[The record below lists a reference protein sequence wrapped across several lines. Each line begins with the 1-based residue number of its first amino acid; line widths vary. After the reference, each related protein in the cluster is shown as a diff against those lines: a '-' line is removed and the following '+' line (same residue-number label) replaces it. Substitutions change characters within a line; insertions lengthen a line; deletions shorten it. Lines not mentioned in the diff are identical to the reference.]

1 MIIIAT
7 SKEEWENSYEIIISK
22 YSYEQLVYEFAIK
35 EEQYK
40 QIQIE
45 RKMLLEE
52 AKRRLRQQ
60 EEKIKGKN

>member
-45 RKMLLEE
+45 RKLLLEE
-52 AKRRLRQQ
+52 AKRRLRQ
-60 EEKIKGKN
+60 

>member
-45 RKMLLEE
+45 RKLLLEE

>member
-52 AKRRLRQQ
+52 AKRRLRQ
-60 EEKIKGKN
+60 

>member
-1 MIIIAT
+1 MAT
-7 SKEEWENSYEIIISK
+7 NKDDFENSYEMIISK

-45 RKMLLEE
+45 RKLLLEE
-52 AKRRLRQQ
+52 AKRRLRQ
-60 EEKIKGKN
+60 